1 MNVYI
6 YMYIYTWS
14 FPQIIFN
21 TPQTRQ
27 SGEMYW
33 NYSIWGTLCGVFS
46 IRGMGVYVTWDVDLR
61 YILDL
66 YLTHK
71 SDVEDIFIV
80 IAAVVVVGSGSGR
93 SGSGRG
99 SCTW

>member
-1 MNVYI
+1 M
-6 YMYIYTWS
+6 
-14 FPQIIFN
+14 
-21 TPQTRQ
+21 
-27 SGEMYW
+27 
-33 NYSIWGTLCGVFS
+33 
-46 IRGMGVYVTWDVDLR
+46 R

>member
-1 MNVYI
+1 
-6 YMYIYTWS
+6 
-14 FPQIIFN
+14 
-21 TPQTRQ
+21 
-27 SGEMYW
+27 
-33 NYSIWGTLCGVFS
+33 
-46 IRGMGVYVTWDVDLR
+46 MGVYVTWDIDLR
-61 YILDL
+61 YICILNL